1 MTVELI
7 YTILKVI
14 TAIIIIGIV
23 GVIMVAGVTFIYS
36 VFEDIFKTNHNKS
49 ENRTDDTVQFQDN
62 IRPEEESQETQK
74 TD

>member
-7 YTILKVI
+7 YTIR
-14 TAIIIIGIV
+14 
-23 GVIMVAGVTFIYS
+23 VTFIYS
-36 VFEDIFKTNHNKS
+36 VFGDILKTNKNQ
-49 ENRTDDTVQFQDN
+49 TDDTVQFQDN

>member
-14 TAIIIIGIV
+14 TAIIIIGVV

-36 VFEDIFKTNHNKS
+36 VFEDILKTNKNQS
-49 ENRTDDTVQFQDN
+49 DDTVQFQDN

>member
-36 VFEDIFKTNHNKS
+36 VFEDILKTNKNQ
-49 ENRTDDTVQFQDN
+49 TDDTVQFQDN
-62 IRPEEESQETQK
+62 IRPEEQSQETQK

>member
-14 TAIIIIGIV
+14 TAIIIIGVV
-23 GVIMVAGVTFIYS
+23 GVIMVAGVTFLYS
-36 VFEDIFKTNHNKS
+36 VFEDVLKTNKNQ
-49 ENRTDDTVQFQDN
+49 TDDTVQFQDN

>member
-14 TAIIIIGIV
+14 TAIIIIGVV

-36 VFEDIFKTNHNKS
+36 VFEDILKTNKNQ
-49 ENRTDDTVQFQDN
+49 TDDTVQFQDN
-62 IRPEEESQETQK
+62 LRPEEQSQQTPK

>member
-36 VFEDIFKTNHNKS
+36 VFEDILKTNKNQ
-49 ENRTDDTVQFQDN
+49 TDDTVQFQDN
-62 IRPEEESQETQK
+62 IRPEEESQQTPK

>member
-36 VFEDIFKTNHNKS
+36 VFEDILKTNKNQ
-49 ENRTDDTVQFQDN
+49 TDGTVQFQDN